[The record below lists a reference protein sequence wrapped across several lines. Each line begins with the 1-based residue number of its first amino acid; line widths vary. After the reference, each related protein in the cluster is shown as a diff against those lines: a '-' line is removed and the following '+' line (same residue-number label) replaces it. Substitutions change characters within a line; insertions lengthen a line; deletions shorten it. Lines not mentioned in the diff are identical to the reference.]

1 MRNPISVGDIVKMK
15 GSKRIKSAPVGIVI
29 EVFEKNPQY
38 VSAECI
44 VLWFNDTSIKKI
56 MYTKELS
63 RITVDHV

>member
-1 MRNPISVGDIVKMK
+1 MRRAISVGDIVKMK
-15 GSKRIKSAPVGIVI
+15 GSKKVKSAPVGIVV

-44 VLWFNDTSIKKI
+44 VLWFNDMSIKKI

-63 RITVDHV
+63 RITLDHL

>member
-1 MRNPISVGDIVKMK
+1 MRKAISVGDIVKMK
-15 GSKRIKSAPVGIVI
+15 GSKKVKSAPVGIVV

-63 RITVDHV
+63 RITLDHL

>member
-1 MRNPISVGDIVKMK
+1 MRKAISVGDIVKMK
-15 GSKRIKSAPVGIVI
+15 GSKKVKSAPVGIVVETFI
-29 EVFEKNPQY
+29 KDPQF

-44 VLWFNDTSIKKI
+44 VLWLCSGIKSK

>member
-1 MRNPISVGDIVKMK
+1 MK
-15 GSKRIKSAPVGIVI
+15 GSKRIKSASVGIVV

-63 RITVDHV
+63 RITLDHL

>member
-1 MRNPISVGDIVKMK
+1 MRKAISVGDIVKMK
-15 GSKRIKSAPVGIVI
+15 GSKKVKSAPVGIVV

-44 VLWFNDTSIKKI
+44 VLWFNDMSIKKI

-63 RITVDHV
+63 RITLDHL